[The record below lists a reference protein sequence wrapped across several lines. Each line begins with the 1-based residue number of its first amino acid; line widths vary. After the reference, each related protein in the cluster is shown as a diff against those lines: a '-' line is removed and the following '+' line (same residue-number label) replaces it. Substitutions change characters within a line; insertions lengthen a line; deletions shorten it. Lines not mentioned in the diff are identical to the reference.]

1 MKKFGVIGLIL
12 IMSLSILV
20 GCKGN
25 SGDKV
30 KGKDLSEVEI
40 SERIIESKN
49 DDNKEKKAVADTE
62 VGKYYASKLDVLKRF
77 CSKYGKGVTLKYS
90 DDEYLYDQIAVTGFD
105 NKGKLEHLKLKNVE
119 SCLYINEEENNKV
132 ELHIRLYFWV
142 DSDKKDDLASYDFST
157 SELKEL
163 RDHFIEGEEGL
174 THLNDYMN
182 KYYNEKGV
190 FGRSLRVDDSGVE
203 EYSNYHSGKQELVY
217 GILITEDN
225 LQYAV
230 K

>member
-1 MKKFGVIGLIL
+1 M
-12 IMSLSILV
+12 
-20 GCKGN
+20 
-25 SGDKV
+25 
-30 KGKDLSEVEI
+30 
-40 SERIIESKN
+40 
-49 DDNKEKKAVADTE
+49 
-62 VGKYYASKLDVLKRF
+62 
-77 CSKYGKGVTLKYS
+77 
-90 DDEYLYDQIAVTGFD
+90 
-105 NKGKLEHLKLKNVE
+105 KNVE

-174 THLNDYMN
+174 THLNNYMN